1 MKKILIE
8 RNPETNTNDEKVGE
22 TILHVIKNFLIL
34 LLQSVGIGMA
44 FGFTVSYLTKKFRFI
59 A

>member
-8 RNPETNTNDEKVGE
+8 RIPGTETNDEKVGE

-34 LLQSVGIGMA
+34 LL
-44 FGFTVSYLTKKFRFI
+44 
-59 A
+59 

>member
-8 RNPETNTNDEKVGE
+8 KKENTSSNEDKVGE
-22 TILHVIKNFLIL
+22 TILHIIKDFFVL
-34 LLQSVGIGMA
+34 LLQSVGIGML